1 MAGSNSTSLA
11 NLIPQIIAEAT
22 FVASERSIMRGLV
35 KNYSIPMGSGGS
47 VKVPIYPIQTAAAY
61 TGSADTEITNST
73 VTADSATLTLGT
85 VALRTMVSDLARNS
99 AASNIVADMGRLFG
113 EAIARKIDTDL
124 TALFS
129 SFSTVIGNATTT
141 ISAAAIFQAVATL
154 RSSGVPSTDL
164 YCVLHPAIA
173 YDLKAALTTSGNT
186 PFVSGAYSE
195 VSNQAMR
202 EGFIGTLSGVPVFET
217 SNLANTGT
225 TGDYK
230 CGLFHREALGLAMM
244 GDIQIETQRRASF
257 LGDDIVASCNYAV
270 GELYDGYGIQL
281 FNDSSIL

>member
-1 MAGSNSTSLA
+1 MAGSNTTSLA

-35 KNYSIPMGSGGS
+35 KNYTVPLGSGNS
-47 VKVPIYPIQTAAAY
+47 IKVPIYPIVSASAY
-61 TGSADTEITNST
+61 TSSADTEITNST
-73 VTADSATLTLGT
+73 VTADSAVLTLGT
-85 VALRTMVSDLARNS
+85 VAIRTMVSDMARSS

-141 ISAAAIFQAVATL
+141 ISPAAIFQAVATL
-154 RSSGVPSTDL
+154 RAAGVPASDL
-164 YCVLHPAIA
+164 YCVLHPSIA
-173 YDLKAALTTSGNT
+173 YDLKAALTTTGNT
-186 PFVSGAYSE
+186 PFGAGAFGPNANE
-195 VSNQAMR
+195 AMR
-202 EGFIGTLSGVPVFET
+202 EGFVGMLSGVPVYET

-230 CGLFHREALGLAMM
+230 CGLFHRDALGLAMM
-244 GDIQIETQRRASF
+244 GDISIETQRRASF

>member
-124 TALFS
+124 TALFTN
-129 SFSTVIGNATTT
+129 FSTVIGNATTT

-154 RSSGVPSTDL
+154 RAAGVPSTDL
-164 YCVLHPAIA
+164 YCVLHPSIA
-173 YDLKAALTTSGNT
+173 YDLKAALTTTGNT
-186 PFVSGAYSE
+186 PFSAGAFGPNANE
-195 VSNQAMR
+195 AMR
-202 EGFIGTLSGVPVFET
+202 EGFVGTLAGVPVFET

>member
-1 MAGSNSTSLA
+1 MAGSNTTSLA

-35 KNYSIPMGSGGS
+35 KNYTVPMGSGNS
-47 VKVPIYPIQTAAAY
+47 IKVPIYPIVSAAAY

-73 VTADSATLTLGT
+73 VSADSAVLTLGT
-85 VALRTMVSDLARNS
+85 VALRTMVSDMARNS
-99 AASNIVADMGRLFG
+99 AASNIVADVGRLFG
-113 EAIARKIDTDL
+113 EAIARKMDTDL

-129 SFSTVIGNATTT
+129 SFTTVIGNASTT
-141 ISAAAIFQAVATL
+141 ISPAAIFQAVATL
-154 RSSGVPSTDL
+154 RSAGVPPSDL

-173 YDLKAALTTSGNT
+173 YDLKAALTTTGNT
-186 PFVSGAYSE
+186 PFAAGAFGPNANE
-195 VSNQAMR
+195 AMR
-202 EGFIGTLSGVPVFET
+202 EGFVGMLAGVPVFET

>member
-1 MAGSNSTSLA
+1 MAGSNTTSLA

-35 KNYSIPMGSGGS
+35 KNYSIPMGSGDS
-47 VKVPIYPIQTAAAY
+47 IKVPIYPIVSASAY

-73 VTADSATLTLGT
+73 VSADSAVLTLGT
-85 VALRTMVSDLARNS
+85 VALRTMVSDMARNS
-99 AASNIVADMGRLFG
+99 AASNIVADVGRLFG

-129 SFSTVIGNATTT
+129 NFSTVIGNATTT
-141 ISAAAIFQAVATL
+141 ITPAAIFQAVATL
-154 RSSGVPSTDL
+154 RSAGVPPSDL

-173 YDLKAALTTSGNT
+173 YDLKSALTTQGNT
-186 PFVSGAYSE
+186 PFTAGAYGE
-195 VSNQAMR
+195 NANQAMR
-202 EGFIGTLSGVPVFET
+202 EGFVGMLSGVPVYET

-270 GELYDGYGIQL
+270 GELYDGYGVQL

>member
-1 MAGSNSTSLA
+1 
-11 NLIPQIIAEAT
+11 
-22 FVASERSIMRGLV
+22 
-35 KNYSIPMGSGGS
+35 MGSGGS

-141 ISAAAIFQAVATL
+141 ITPAAIFQAVATL
-154 RSSGVPSTDL
+154 RSAGVPSTDL

-173 YDLKAALTTSGNT
+173 YDLKAALTTTGNN

-202 EGFIGTLSGVPVFET
+202 EGFVGTLSGVPVFET

>member
-1 MAGSNSTSLA
+1 MAGSNTTSLA

-35 KNYSIPMGSGGS
+35 KNYTVPMGSGNS
-47 VKVPIYPIQTAAAY
+47 IKVPIYPIVSASAY

-73 VTADSATLTLGT
+73 VSADSAVLTLGT
-85 VALRTMVSDLARNS
+85 VALRTMVSDMARNS
-99 AASNIVADMGRLFG
+99 AASNIVADVGRLFG
-113 EAIARKIDTDL
+113 EAIARKMDNDL

-129 SFSTVIGNATTT
+129 SFSTVIGNASTT
-141 ISAAAIFQAVATL
+141 ISPAAIFQAVATL
-154 RSSGVPSTDL
+154 RSAGVPPSDL

-173 YDLKAALTTSGNT
+173 YDLKAALTTTGNT
-186 PFVSGAYSE
+186 PFAAGAFGPNANE
-195 VSNQAMR
+195 AMR
-202 EGFIGTLSGVPVFET
+202 EGFVGTLAGVPVFET

>member
-47 VKVPIYPIQTAAAY
+47 IKVPIYPKVSAAAY

-73 VTADSATLTLGT
+73 VSADSATLTLGT
-85 VALRTMVSDLARNS
+85 VAIRTMVSDLARNS
-99 AASNIVADMGRLFG
+99 AASNIVADVGRLFG

-124 TALFS
+124 TALFAG
-129 SFSTVIGNATTT
+129 FSTVIGNATTT
-141 ISAAAIFQAVATL
+141 ITPAAIFQAVATL
-154 RSSGVPSTDL
+154 RSAGVPPSDL

-173 YDLKAALTTSGNT
+173 YDLKSALTTQGNT
-186 PFVSGAYSE
+186 PFTAGAYGE
-195 VSNQAMR
+195 NANQAMR
-202 EGFIGTLSGVPVFET
+202 EGFIGMLSGVPVYET
-217 SNLANTGT
+217 SNLADTGT

>member
-1 MAGSNSTSLA
+1 MAGSNTTSLA

-35 KNYSIPMGSGGS
+35 KNYTVPMGSGNS
-47 VKVPIYPIQTAAAY
+47 IKVPIYPIVSASAY

-73 VTADSATLTLGT
+73 VSADSAVLTLGT
-85 VALRTMVSDLARNS
+85 VALRTMVSDMARNS
-99 AASNIVADMGRLFG
+99 AASNIVADVGRLFG
-113 EAIARKIDTDL
+113 EAIARKMDNDL

-141 ISAAAIFQAVATL
+141 ISPAAIFQAVATL
-154 RSSGVPSTDL
+154 RSSGVPPSDL

-173 YDLKAALTTSGNT
+173 YDLKAALTTTGNT
-186 PFVSGAYSE
+186 PFAAGAFGPNANE
-195 VSNQAMR
+195 AMR
-202 EGFIGTLSGVPVFET
+202 EGFVGTLAGVPVFET

>member
-35 KNYSIPMGSGGS
+35 KNYSVPMGSGGS

-141 ISAAAIFQAVATL
+141 ITPAAIFQAVATL
-154 RSSGVPSTDL
+154 RSAGVPSTDL

-173 YDLKAALTTSGNT
+173 YDLKSSLTTTGNN
-186 PFVSGAYSE
+186 PFTAGAYSE

-202 EGFIGTLSGVPVFET
+202 EGFVGLLSGVPVFET

>member
-1 MAGSNSTSLA
+1 
-11 NLIPQIIAEAT
+11 
-22 FVASERSIMRGLV
+22 
-35 KNYSIPMGSGGS
+35 
-47 VKVPIYPIQTAAAY
+47 
-61 TGSADTEITNST
+61 
-73 VTADSATLTLGT
+73 
-85 VALRTMVSDLARNS
+85 
-99 AASNIVADMGRLFG
+99 
-113 EAIARKIDTDL
+113 
-124 TALFS
+124 
-129 SFSTVIGNATTT
+129 
-141 ISAAAIFQAVATL
+141 L
-154 RSSGVPSTDL
+154 RSAGVPSTDL

>member
-73 VTADSATLTLGT
+73 VTADSAVLTLGT

-113 EAIARKIDTDL
+113 EAIARKMDTDL

-141 ISAAAIFQAVATL
+141 ISPAAIFQAVATL
-154 RSSGVPSTDL
+154 RAAGVPSTDL
-164 YCVLHPAIA
+164 YCVLHPSIA
-173 YDLKAALTTSGNT
+173 YDLKAALTTTGNT
-186 PFVSGAYSE
+186 PFSAGAFGPNANE
-195 VSNQAMR
+195 AMR
-202 EGFIGTLSGVPVFET
+202 EGFVGTLAGVPVFET

>member
-141 ISAAAIFQAVATL
+141 ITPAAIFQAVATL

-173 YDLKAALTTSGNT
+173 YDLKSALTTTGNN
-186 PFVSGAYSE
+186 PFTAGAYSE

>member
-35 KNYSIPMGSGGS
+35 KNYSVPMGAGGS
-47 VKVPIYPIQTAAAY
+47 IKVPIYPIVNASAY
-61 TGSADTEITNST
+61 TGAADTEITNST
-73 VTADSATLTLGT
+73 VSADSATLTIGT

-99 AASNIVADMGRLFG
+99 AASNIVADVGRLFG

-129 SFSTVIGNATTT
+129 SFTTVIGNASTT
-141 ISAAAIFQAVATL
+141 ITPAAIFQAVATL
-154 RSSGVPSTDL
+154 RSSGVPASDL

-173 YDLKAALTTSGNT
+173 YDLKAALTTQGNT
-186 PFVSGAYSE
+186 PFTAGAYGE
-195 VSNQAMR
+195 NANQAMR
-202 EGFIGTLSGVPVFET
+202 EGFVGTLAGVPVFET

-230 CGLFHREALGLAMM
+230 CGLFHRDALGLAMM

>member
-35 KNYSIPMGSGGS
+35 KNYSVPMGSGGS
-47 VKVPIYPIQTAAAY
+47 IKVPIYPIVSASAY

-73 VTADSATLTLGT
+73 VSADSATLTLGT

-99 AASNIVADMGRLFG
+99 AASNIVADVGRLFG

-129 SFSTVIGNATTT
+129 SFTTVIGNASTT
-141 ISAAAIFQAVATL
+141 ITPAAIFQAVATL
-154 RSSGVPSTDL
+154 RSNGVPASDL

-173 YDLKAALTTSGNT
+173 YDLKAALTTSGNN
-186 PFVSGAYSE
+186 PFVAGAYSE

-202 EGFIGTLSGVPVFET
+202 EGFVGTLAGVPVFET

>member
-1 MAGSNSTSLA
+1 MAGSNTTSLA

-35 KNYSIPMGSGGS
+35 KNYTVPMGSGNS
-47 VKVPIYPIQTAAAY
+47 IKVPIYPIVSASAY

-73 VTADSATLTLGT
+73 VSADSAVLTLGT
-85 VALRTMVSDLARNS
+85 VALRTMVSDMARNS
-99 AASNIVADMGRLFG
+99 AASNIVADVGRLFG
-113 EAIARKIDTDL
+113 EAIARKMDNDL

-129 SFSTVIGNATTT
+129 SFSTVIGNASTT
-141 ISAAAIFQAVATL
+141 IS
-154 RSSGVPSTDL
+154 P
-164 YCVLHPAIA
+164 VLHPAIA
-173 YDLKAALTTSGNT
+173 YDLKAALTTTGNT
-186 PFVSGAYSE
+186 PFAAGAFGPNANE
-195 VSNQAMR
+195 AMR
-202 EGFIGTLSGVPVFET
+202 EGFVGTLAGVPVFET

>member
-1 MAGSNSTSLA
+1 MAGSNTTSLA

-35 KNYSIPMGSGGS
+35 KNYTVPMGSGNS
-47 VKVPIYPIQTAAAY
+47 IKVPIYPIVSASAY

-73 VTADSATLTLGT
+73 VSADSAVLTLGT
-85 VALRTMVSDLARNS
+85 VALRTMVSDMARNS
-99 AASNIVADMGRLFG
+99 AASNIVADVGRLFG
-113 EAIARKIDTDL
+113 EAIARKMDNDL

-129 SFSTVIGNATTT
+129 SFSTVIGNASTT
-141 ISAAAIFQAVATL
+141 ISPAAIFQAVATL
-154 RSSGVPSTDL
+154 RSAGVPPSDL
-164 YCVLHPAIA
+164 YCGLHPAIA
-173 YDLKAALTTSGNT
+173 YDLKAALTTTGNT
-186 PFVSGAYSE
+186 PFAAGAFGPNANE
-195 VSNQAMR
+195 AMR
-202 EGFIGTLSGVPVFET
+202 EGFVGTLAGVPVFET

>member
-1 MAGSNSTSLA
+1 MAGSNTTSLA

-35 KNYSIPMGSGGS
+35 KNYTVPMGSGNS
-47 VKVPIYPIQTAAAY
+47 IKVPIFPIVSASAY

-73 VTADSATLTLGT
+73 VSADSATLTLGT
-85 VALRTMVSDLARNS
+85 VALRTMVSDMARNS
-99 AASNIVADMGRLFG
+99 AASNIVADVGRLFG
-113 EAIARKIDTDL
+113 EAIARKMDTDL
-124 TALFS
+124 TALFTN
-129 SFSTVIGNATTT
+129 FSTVIGNATTT
-141 ISAAAIFQAVATL
+141 ISPAAIFQAVATL
-154 RSSGVPSTDL
+154 RSSGVPPSDL
-164 YCVLHPAIA
+164 YCVLHPSIA
-173 YDLKAALTTSGNT
+173 YDLKAALTTTGNT
-186 PFVSGAYSE
+186 PFAAGAFGPNANE
-195 VSNQAMR
+195 AMR
-202 EGFIGTLSGVPVFET
+202 EGFVGTLAGVPVFET

>member
-1 MAGSNSTSLA
+1 MAGSNITSLA

-35 KNYSIPMGSGGS
+35 KNYTVPMGSGNS
-47 VKVPIYPIQTAAAY
+47 IKVPIYPIVSASAY

-73 VTADSATLTLGT
+73 VSADSAVLTLGT
-85 VALRTMVSDLARNS
+85 VAIRTMVSDMARNS
-99 AASNIVADMGRLFG
+99 AASNIVADVGRLFG
-113 EAIARKIDTDL
+113 EAIARKMDNDL

-129 SFSTVIGNATTT
+129 SFSTVIGNASTT
-141 ISAAAIFQAVATL
+141 ISPAAIFQAVATL
-154 RSSGVPSTDL
+154 RTAGVPPSDL

-173 YDLKAALTTSGNT
+173 YDLKAALTTTGNT
-186 PFVSGAYSE
+186 PFAAGAFGPNANE
-195 VSNQAMR
+195 AMR
-202 EGFIGTLSGVPVFET
+202 EGFVGTLAGVPVFET

>member
-1 MAGSNSTSLA
+1 MAGSNTTSLA

-35 KNYSIPMGSGGS
+35 KNYSVPIGAGNS

-73 VTADSATLTLGT
+73 VTADSAVLTLGT
-85 VALRTMVSDLARNS
+85 VALRTMVSDMARNS

-141 ISAAAIFQAVATL
+141 ISPAAIFQAVATL
-154 RSSGVPSTDL
+154 RAAGVPSTDL
-164 YCVLHPAIA
+164 YCVLHPSIA
-173 YDLKAALTTSGNT
+173 YDLKAALTTTGNT
-186 PFVSGAYSE
+186 PFSAGAFGPNANE
-195 VSNQAMR
+195 AMR
-202 EGFIGTLSGVPVFET
+202 EGFVGTLAGVPVFET

>member
-1 MAGSNSTSLA
+1 MAGSNTTSLA

-35 KNYSIPMGSGGS
+35 KNYSVPMGAGNS

-73 VTADSATLTLGT
+73 VTADSAVLTLGT

-154 RSSGVPSTDL
+154 RSAGVPSTDL

>member
-35 KNYSIPMGSGGS
+35 KNYSVPMGSGGS

-141 ISAAAIFQAVATL
+141 ITPAAIFQAVATL
-154 RSSGVPSTDL
+154 RSNGVPASDL

-186 PFVSGAYSE
+186 PFVSGAYGD
-195 VSNQAMR
+195 VANQAMR
-202 EGFIGTLSGVPVFET
+202 EGFVGTLAGVPVFET